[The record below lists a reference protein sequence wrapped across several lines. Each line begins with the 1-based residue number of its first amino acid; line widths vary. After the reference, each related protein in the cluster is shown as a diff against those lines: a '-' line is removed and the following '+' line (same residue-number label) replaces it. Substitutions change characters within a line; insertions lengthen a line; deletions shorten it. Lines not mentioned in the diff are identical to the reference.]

1 MSNRKT
7 IIRASNNGHFQRI
20 DVGGLLVIIKS
31 VEIEK
36 FRAFEHA
43 SFYLGKRITAISGRN
58 ATQKTTV
65 LGMIGQ
71 PFTISKGHPMYGCKT
86 IDGYNFR
93 SQFKE
98 KFKISPEHDIIGE
111 HKWKLELHNG
121 IYEHSYYSVESIARR
136 QRDREST
143 LRFWNA
149 ESRASGAGY
158 IQLPVY
164 FLSLSRL
171 FPIGE
176 SGKTQAMS
184 PTLTPEELE
193 YCITNYRTILSIHNL
208 NGVPSIGVEKGAA
221 AKTFA
226 GVSDDTHDIFTN
238 SAGEGN
244 ITRIILAVLSFRRL
258 KEQYGHNY
266 KGGILLIDELDA
278 TLYGYSQRRLI
289 DYLWQAAG
297 EYKIQV
303 VFTTHSPIILKC
315 VNRYLRKEYQGKGI
329 NLPPF
334 AYDSSIVYL
343 EPQYDGE
350 GKRTIMPRNI
360 HSSSDLNIILNDIN
374 LSIPVGGNKVNVYC
388 EDTRAISFLQY
399 ILLNTLKLNL
409 DLYMTFVDINLGW
422 TNYVQLYEK
431 AVPEFRNNI
440 IILDGDV
447 PQKRE
452 YRTKKQTIMGAE
464 NFLFLPLVIE
474 QDIFALLKNHEAF
487 SRFQESF
494 SRVSAFNYDICFN
507 DWPLEVEKYSTD
519 DFKHWF
525 SQAEANLGDQKI
537 LFAFW
542 ASEHHREIEH
552 FVENFVQVFNI
563 LAERKDVDALPPI
576 ELQQETLTNVE
587 LRDLPPN

>member
-1 MSNRKT
+1 M
-7 IIRASNNGHFQRI
+7 
-20 DVGGLLVIIKS
+20 IIKNI
-31 VEIEK
+31 EIEK
-36 FRAFEHA
+36 FRSFEHA
-43 SFYLGKRITAISGRN
+43 SFALGKRITAISGRN

-111 HKWKLELHNG
+111 HRWKLDLHNG
-121 IYEHSYYSVESIARR
+121 IYEQNYYSVESIARR
-136 QRDREST
+136 QRDRELT

-176 SGKTQAMS
+176 SGKTQAMPS
-184 PTLTPEELE
+184 TLTPDELK
-193 YCITNYRTILSIHNL
+193 YCITNYRTILSIQSMS
-208 NGVPSIGVEKGAA
+208 GEPSVGVEKSSV
-221 AKTFA
+221 AKTFT
-226 GVSDDTHDIFTN
+226 GVSDNTHDIFTN

-244 ITRIILAVLSFRRL
+244 ITRIILAVLSFKRL
-258 KEQYGHNY
+258 KEQYGRSY

-278 TLYGYSQRRLI
+278 TLYGFSQRKLI

-297 EYKIQV
+297 DYKIQV
-303 VFTTHSPIILKC
+303 VFTTHSPIILSC
-315 VNRYLRKEYQGKGI
+315 VNRCLRKERQDKGI
-329 NLPPF
+329 NLPLF
-334 AYDSSIVYL
+334 AYNSSIVYL

-360 HSSSDLNIILNDIN
+360 SSSSDLNVILNDIN
-374 LSIPVGGNKVNVYC
+374 LIIPGGGNKVNVYC
-388 EDTRAISFLQY
+388 EDARAIAFLQH
-399 ILLNTLKLNL
+399 TLINRLDINL
-409 DLYMTFVDINLGW
+409 DLYMMFVDINLGW

-431 AVPEFRNNI
+431 AVPEFKNNI

-447 PQKRE
+447 PHKRE
-452 YRTKKQTIMGAE
+452 YRAKESIISNAG

-474 QDIFALLKNHEAF
+474 QDLFKLLKNHDAF
-487 SRFQESF
+487 SRFQESS
-494 SRVSAFNYDICFN
+494 SRASSFNYDVCFN
-507 DWPLEVEKYSTD
+507 DWPLEAQDYDTN
-519 DFKHWF
+519 DFKRWF
-525 SQAEANLGDQKI
+525 SQAELALGDQNI
-537 LFAFW
+537 LFTFW
-542 ASEHHREIEH
+542 LNEHSEEIDR
-552 FVENFVQVFNI
+552 FVENFTQVFNL
-563 LAERKDVDALPPI
+563 LAERKDVDALPTI
-576 ELQQETLTNVE
+576 ELQQQDVFDSVE
-587 LRDLPPN
+587 